1 MSVAW
6 SPNGSRFAAGV
17 RDRTVR
23 LYGIDPDNP
32 RGEVF
37 DDIEVFSTEDMRGVR
52 TVAYS
57 QDGEMIA
64 SGGHDN
70 SIRIW
75 EAKKHGSMVAE
86 LKGHWD
92 VVESLTFSSDGST
105 LFSGSRDGTVRS
117 WDVRAKLQKQSFRVE
132 GHIFSVALSPDNR
145 LVAALAYPND
155 AKDFAISMWN
165 TTTGE
170 SVRKFG
176 YNTSGSELT
185 QLAFSPD
192 GIHLA
197 SGGLGRR
204 S

>member
-1 MSVAW
+1 MVALVPLCVGTAVRALTYFLPDKQEVTAVAWSPDGRHILSSGLDGTIRLWRADACESGPFVYIDDPRIREGEDGYGPLLAGVMSVAW

-75 EAKKHGSMVAE
+75 
-86 LKGHWD
+86 
-92 VVESLTFSSDGST
+92 
-105 LFSGSRDGTVRS
+105 
-117 WDVRAKLQKQSFRVE
+117 
-132 GHIFSVALSPDNR
+132 
-145 LVAALAYPND
+145 
-155 AKDFAISMWN
+155 
-165 TTTGE
+165 
-170 SVRKFG
+170 
-176 YNTSGSELT
+176 
-185 QLAFSPD
+185 
-192 GIHLA
+192 
-197 SGGLGRR
+197 GG
-204 S
+204 